1 MMNLDEERESE
12 NVEDRRGFGRG
23 GVAIGGGI
31 GTLLIAVLA
40 LIFGV
45 NPQQLLNG
53 GETADNPG
61 PATQTG
67 RAPARQED
75 DMTRFVRRV
84 LASTEDVWGD
94 IFKQSGRSYRPPT
107 LVLFSDRTTTACGSG
122 SAAVGPF
129 YCPGDERVYIDL
141 SFYDE
146 LQRRFHAPGD
156 FAQAYVIAHEVGH
169 HVQKLVGTS
178 DKVTALEQ
186 RASEAQANQLS
197 VRMELQADC
206 YAGVW
211 GHFAQQRGQLQAGDV
226 DEALRAASAI
236 GDDKLQMQAQG
247 YVVPDSFTHGT
258 SEQRTRW
265 FRQGFDTGDMRRC
278 DTFGARSL

>member
-1 MMNLDEERESE
+1 MNLDEERESE
-12 NVEDRRGFGRG
+12 NVEDRRGIG
-23 GVAIGGGI
+23 GGGIAIGGGAA
-31 GTLLIAVLA
+31 TLLIAVIA
-40 LIFGV
+40 FIFGI
-45 NPQQLLNG
+45 NPQQLLSG
-53 GETADNPG
+53 GGSPDNPP

-67 RAPARQED
+67 RAPGQQQED

-94 IFKQSGRSYRPPT
+94 LFKQSGRSYRPPT
-107 LVLFSDRTTTACGSG
+107 LVLFSDRTRTACGAG

-156 FAQAYVIAHEVGH
+156 FAQAYVIAHEIGH

-186 RASEAQANQLS
+186 RAGAAQANQLS
-197 VRMELQADC
+197 VRLELQADC

-211 GHFAQQRGQLQAGDV
+211 GFYAQRRGQLEAGDAE
-226 DEALRAASAI
+226 EALRAASAI
-236 GDDKLQMQAQG
+236 GDDRLQMQAQG

-258 SEQRTRW
+258 SAQRTRW
-265 FRQGFDTGDMRRC
+265 FRQGFDSGDMRRC
-278 DTFGARSL
+278 DTFNAQGL

>member
-1 MMNLDEERESE
+1 MNLDEERESE
-12 NVEDRRGFGRG
+12 NVEDRRGIG
-23 GVAIGGGI
+23 GGGIAIGGGAV
-31 GTLLIAVLA
+31 TLLIAVIA
-40 LIFGV
+40 FIFGI

-53 GETADNPG
+53 GGSPDNPP
-61 PATQTG
+61 PATQAG
-67 RAPARQED
+67 RAPGQQQED

-94 IFKQSGRSYRPPT
+94 LFKQSGRSYRPPT
-107 LVLFSDRTTTACGSG
+107 LVLFSDQTRTACGAG

-156 FAQAYVIAHEVGH
+156 FAQAYVIAHEIGH

-186 RASEAQANQLS
+186 RAGEAQANQLS
-197 VRMELQADC
+197 VRLELQADC

-211 GHFAQQRGQLQAGDV
+211 GFYAQRRGQLEAGDAE
-226 DEALRAASAI
+226 EALRAASAI
-236 GDDKLQMQAQG
+236 GDDRLQMQSQG

-258 SEQRTRW
+258 SAQRTRW
-265 FRQGFDTGDMRRC
+265 FRQGFDSGDMRRC
-278 DTFGARSL
+278 DTFNAQGL